1 MIIETAVFF
10 VVSAILI
17 GTLYRVSKL
26 RWPHKSAK
34 AMFTLVLAIVAA
46 QFLVIFKDGSSLSF
60 LSAITPDYS
69 NNVVV
74 QFSSLVMVFLLAFC
88 IPKRR

>member
-10 VVSAILI
+10 VISAILI

-26 RWPHKSAK
+26 DWSCEPAK
-34 AMFTLVLAIVAA
+34 VMFILVLAVVAA
-46 QFLVIFKDGSSLSF
+46 QFLVIFKNGSSLSF

-69 NNVVV
+69 NNAAV
-74 QFSSLVMVFLLAFC
+74 QFSSLVMAFLLAFC
-88 IPKRR
+88 IPKSR

>member
-26 RWPHKSAK
+26 RWPYKSAR
-34 AMFTLVLAIVAA
+34 AMFTLMLAIVAG
-46 QFLVIFKDGSSLSF
+46 QFVVIFKNGSSLSF

-69 NNVVV
+69 NNAVV

-88 IPKRR
+88 IPKSR